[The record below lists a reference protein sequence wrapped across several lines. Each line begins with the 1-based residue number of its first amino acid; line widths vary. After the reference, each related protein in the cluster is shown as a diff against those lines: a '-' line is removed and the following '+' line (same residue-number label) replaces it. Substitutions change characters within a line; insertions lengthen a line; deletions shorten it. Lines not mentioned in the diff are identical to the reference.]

1 MKSKYQRLPDSELD
15 IMIVLWNGHD
25 RMSRMEIEAVV
36 NEKKDLA
43 PTTILSLLA
52 RLEKKGICKN

>member
-43 PTTILSLLA
+43 PTTILFSA
-52 RLEKKGICKN
+52 GQTGKKRICKN